1 MNEKGETK
9 RKEKQG
15 KGSKK
20 IEGYTS
26 CRIGEGR
33 EERER
38 ERENTFKFSWKQFA
52 RGNHCKKYNIPMWG
66 NLKPPSS
73 IVSYSFLEG
82 IIQTIMA
89 RNL

>member
-26 CRIGEGR
+26 YRKGEGR
-33 EERER
+33 EEREKIPSNLVGSNLQ
-38 ERENTFKFSWKQFA
+38 EEIIA
-52 RGNHCKKYNIPMWG
+52 RSIIFPMWG